1 MQRLQNVHTEA
12 TNQTRPDPS
21 AQLYPPK
28 LAVSATTSKPSSSD
42 ISMSMPEET
51 ITTTINVYKVIEK
64 ANTSLDFQ

>member
-1 MQRLQNVHTEA
+1 MRRLQNVHTEA

-21 AQLYPPK
+21 AQLYSPK
-28 LAVSATTSKPSSSD
+28 LAGSTTTSKPSSSD

-64 ANTSLDFQ
+64 ENNSLDFQ